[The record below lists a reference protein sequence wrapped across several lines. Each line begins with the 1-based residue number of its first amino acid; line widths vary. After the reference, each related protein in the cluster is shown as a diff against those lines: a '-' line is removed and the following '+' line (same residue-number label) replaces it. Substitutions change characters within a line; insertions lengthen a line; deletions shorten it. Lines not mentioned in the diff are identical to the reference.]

1 MKFHIVAMA
10 AIVSILGT
18 NLAAA
23 GDLVDLDAVAS
34 AQDHQ
39 LEKQS
44 RIDYATA
51 AIRSD
56 DELHRFIASPHSV
69 DSPLNAM
76 SAAGRERFL
85 KSLRFNDKGLTSF
98 DYADL
103 ETELTA
109 GQIYRIL
116 KLFGAERDTAFM
128 RNARVENADDV
139 KIMDMPRSP
148 IDYRDYE
155 CAKRATCTQSNFSIC
170 TGNC

>member
-1 MKFHIVAMA
+1 MKLHTIAFG
-10 AIVSILGT
+10 IVSIFAA

-23 GDLVDLDAVAS
+23 RDWVDIDAVAS
-34 AQDHQ
+34 AQDRQ
-39 LEKQS
+39 LEQQS

-51 AIRSD
+51 AIRSNED
-56 DELHRFIASPHSV
+56 LQRFLMSPQSI

-76 SAAGRERFL
+76 SEAGRQRFL
-85 KSLRFNDKGLTSF
+85 GSLRFNEKGLTAF
-98 DYADL
+98 GYADL
-103 ETELTA
+103 ETELTPT
-109 GQIYRIL
+109 QIYRIL
-116 KLFGAERDTAFM
+116 KLFGAERDAAFFS
-128 RNARVENADDV
+128 RARIETEDDV